1 MGQEI
6 LRKGAS
12 RQKLE
17 IHINGERLVVR
28 GGGVVAR
35 VTSESLDFAWHEI
48 GRQDRSDTV

>member
-1 MGQEI
+1 MEQEI

-17 IHINGERLVVR
+17 IHINGERSVGR
-28 GGGVVAR
+28 GGVAR

-48 GRQDRSDTV
+48 GRQDRSDTA